1 MYEMNTKCSVTP
13 KMSPSKRG
21 RLPLQSCAAEL
32 ALVVLLETL
41 TCHSHPSL
49 FLVTEYQIAEQ
60 VWATAHTHT
69 LSMLKVYAIICASPK
84 CVLLNVHAQS
94 VCHDMCK
101 LKVCFI
107 KCACSKC
114 VRHYLV
120 HNDVLHIHPQLWFCD
135 LKIHTCH
142 LLVKRCQCTTS
153 FFRTSVQN
161 QGGGVGGIV
170 FLICCLNCKNLP

>member
-1 MYEMNTKCSVTP
+1 MCS
-13 KMSPSKRG
+13 
-21 RLPLQSCAAEL
+21 L

-41 TCHSHPSL
+41 TCHSDPSL

-94 VCHDMCK
+94 VCHHMCK

-120 HNDVLHIHPQLWFCD
+120 HNDVLHIHPQLWFCN

-153 FFRTSVQN
+153 FFRTSAQN
-161 QGGGVGGIV
+161 QRDGGHSLSDMLFEMLELALVVVCMLWGSINTVVHIS
-170 FLICCLNCKNLP
+170 LSS

>member
-1 MYEMNTKCSVTP
+1 MCSLV
-13 KMSPSKRG
+13 
-21 RLPLQSCAAEL
+21 
-32 ALVVLLETL
+32 LVVLLETL
-41 TCHSHPSL
+41 TCHSDPSL

-161 QGGGVGGIV
+161 QGGGVGGGAWF
-170 FLICCLNCKNLP
+170 FLYVVWSGELALVVVCMLWGSINTVVHISLSS